1 MDQRIGWQDD
11 FGAICDRCAQND
23 EYEGKD
29 LKPYLQDN
37 PYADKCH
44 DCGEWVKPFGLWDCD
59 VCGCILYCEFGLCP
73 ICADLERLEQE
84 RDLEGPEGY
93 KYEIVS
99 VFVKE
104 YPGYLSVPAFEAFLD
119 EIPDREMFLKD
130 QPTKEEYKEAF
141 SGLKKEDLL
150 LGHGIQESDLDL
162 LIRDDDFRSV
172 TSLIRM
178 KGFIQ
183 TTMIRRGEWEYIFEE
198 RSDGIWLVPFY
209 KVRSTESITEGEG
222 R

>member
-1 MDQRIGWQDD
+1 MAYQIGWKDD
-11 FGAICDRCAQND
+11 FGAVCDRCSQDD
-23 EYEGKD
+23 EYKGKD
-29 LKPYLQDN
+29 LTPYMSDDS
-37 PYADKCH
+37 YADKCH
-44 DCGEWVKPFGLWDCD
+44 DCGEWVKPFGLWECD

-73 ICADLERLEQE
+73 ICGEMERLEQE
-84 RDLEGPEGY
+84 RDLDGPEGY

-99 VFVKE
+99 LFVKE

-150 LGHGIQESDLDL
+150 LGNTIQESDLDL
-162 LIRDDDFRSV
+162 LLEVEDFGSLAFRIRTKRFV
-172 TSLIRM
+172 
-178 KGFIQ
+178 Q
-183 TTMIRRGEWEYIFEE
+183 ATMIRRGEWEYIFEE

-209 KVRSTESITEGEG
+209 KVRSTESIKEGKG
-222 R
+222 K